1 MTVAPYRRRV
11 LRAAAGLFAAGCLAW
26 WQRGA
31 MASSPRQV
39 ALGTPPPSSSDKAIA
54 AELADAM
61 NVSEVNRCL
70 PEDLVARLWPDPVKV
85 RFAPTSLE
93 ERRAFSRLMPGLL
106 AAARVQSQP
115 PAEYVVLA
123 ATVGFL
129 LESYTLDREIFW
141 ILREDPARLHG
152 AGAYLLRTGEASHD
166 FVQAPHHYFDLG
178 TGPLGL
184 SMFACAPAGQ
194 KPRLFATNTAHR
206 YMSREGEKRSD
217 ADHPADLA
225 HNPDHLF
232 QLVTDLAARA
242 MPNLRVFQVHGFG
255 KKREARAAVAAIISG
270 GTRSPSVC
278 ARKVAGRLG
287 RVLGGGVR
295 LYPEQF
301 NQLGGTR
308 NAQARL
314 LQAYPGTRFVH
325 LELSPKTRQALG
337 SPEQL
342 RKVTAALFQP
352 EEDG

>member
-31 MASSPRQV
+31 LAASPRQV
-39 ALGTPPPSSSDKAIA
+39 SLGTEPPASSDPAIA
-54 AELADAM
+54 ADVAEALK
-61 NVSEVNRCL
+61 VSEVNRCV
-70 PEDLVARLWPDPVKV
+70 PRDLVEKLWPDPTAV
-85 RFAPTSLE
+85 RFQPTSLQ
-93 ERRAFSRLMPGLL
+93 ERRAFSRLVPGLV
-106 AAARVQSQP
+106 AASRVHTEP
-115 PAEYVVLA
+115 PAEHVILA

-129 LESYTLDREIFW
+129 LESYSLDGETFW
-141 ILREDPARLHG
+141 ILREEPTRRRG
-152 AGAYLLRTGEASHD
+152 AGAYIFRTGEASRD

-184 SMFACAPAGQ
+184 SMFACAPDGQ
-194 KPRLFATNTAHR
+194 KPRMFATNTAHR
-206 YMSREGEKRSD
+206 YMGREGEKRSD

-255 KKREARAAVAAIISG
+255 KERAEKAPVAAIISG
-270 GTRSPSVC
+270 GTRTPTLC

-287 RVLGGGVR
+287 RVLGDGVR

-352 EEDG
+352 EED